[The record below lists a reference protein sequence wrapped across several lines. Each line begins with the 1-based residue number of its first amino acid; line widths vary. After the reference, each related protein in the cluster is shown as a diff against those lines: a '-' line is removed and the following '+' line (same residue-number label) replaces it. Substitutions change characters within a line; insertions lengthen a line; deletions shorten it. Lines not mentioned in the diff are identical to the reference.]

1 MKVMIL
7 LMKATITLTLG
18 FCALDE
24 LNSDRRRDSESIKKR
39 RKRLRKLILKNL
51 LFSIPITGG
60 IGLLHCLVMIQ
71 F

>member
-7 LMKATITLTLG
+7 LMKATIILTLG

-24 LNSDRRRDSESIKKR
+24 LNSDRRRDSENIQKSR
-39 RKRLRKLILKNL
+39 QRLGKLILKNL
-51 LFSIPITGG
+51 LFSILITGG
-60 IGLLHCLVMIQ
+60 IGLLSCLVMIQ

>member
-7 LMKATITLTLG
+7 LMKATIILTLG

-24 LNSDRRRDSESIKKR
+24 LNSDRRRDSENIQKR
-39 RKRLRKLILKNL
+39 RQRLGKLIIKNL
-51 LFSIPITGG
+51 LFSILITGG
-60 IGLLHCLVMIQ
+60 IGLLSCLVMIQ

>member
-7 LMKATITLTLG
+7 LMKAIITLTLG

-51 LFSIPITGG
+51 LFSILITGG
-60 IGLLHCLVMIQ
+60 IGLLSCLVKIQ

>member
-24 LNSDRRRDSESIKKR
+24 LNSDRRRDSESIQKR

-51 LFSIPITGG
+51 LFSILITGG

>member
-7 LMKATITLTLG
+7 LMKATIILTLG

-24 LNSDRRRDSESIKKR
+24 LNSDRRRDSENIQKR
-39 RKRLRKLILKNL
+39 RPRLGKLILKNL
-51 LFSIPITGG
+51 LFSILITGG
-60 IGLLHCLVMIQ
+60 IGLLSCLVMIQ

>member
-51 LFSIPITGG
+51 LFSILITGG
-60 IGLLHCLVMIQ
+60 IGLLSCLVMIQ

>member
-39 RKRLRKLILKNL
+39 RKRLRKL
-51 LFSIPITGG
+51 
-60 IGLLHCLVMIQ
+60 M
-71 F
+71 